1 MGLNLNSSAG
11 SHLYTQLAQKTSP
24 YGLDRT
30 APRPIFQGFLM
41 PWLSLQSHEELR
53 VFQLNW
59 HLSLLGAV
67 MEPTC
72 PLVQDRR
79 RLRAPGQFGDGK
91 DRVFMASCAT
101 SAQMFRPITNATSQ
115 SCSKRALKP
124 IQTFFLKWTQS
135 FLNPHSA
142 SISSLW
148 TTHLRNMCR
157 NLTSKTK
164 KEQKGKC

>member
-11 SHLYTQLAQKTSP
+11 SYLYTQLAQKTSP

-59 HLSLLGAV
+59 HLSLPCAV
-67 MEPTC
+67 TEPTR
-72 PLVQDRR
+72 PLVQNI
-79 RLRAPGQFGDGK
+79 RLQAPGQFGDGK
-91 DRVFMASCAT
+91 DRVFTASRAT
-101 SAQMFRPITNATSQ
+101 SAQMFGPIASAPSQ

-124 IQTFFLKWTQS
+124 VQTFFLKWTQS
-135 FLNPHSA
+135 FLNPDSA

-157 NLTSKTK
+157 NITNKTK
-164 KEQKGKC
+164 KGQKGKC